1 MGPMDGWDCI
11 RTRTRAVRRSRP
23 VSLWS
28 LSRSAT
34 RRDFSLAACAA
45 GTRSNRS
52 SWNPEMSSYSAASH
66 GFATTAS
73 RASSPAR
80 HRCRSQS
87 TDALT
92 SPFDS
97 TSRSGSGRL
106 PTKITRAASRQTPGY
121 VCARMKRLVFV
132 VLCGITASLAAQQPP
147 GPTFEVTS
155 IKPNRENYGGWYNLT
170 PTRYTATGNTVVQL
184 VSLAYDLRPYRV
196 ADAPEWTRTERFDI
210 QASIAGPRVPGDL
223 RVMLRELL
231 EKRFALRV
239 HREKRPME
247 VFVLS
252 MARTDGQPG
261 AGLKRIART
270 CSDKPQTPEERCGH
284 VEPPGSYRSTGERW
298 EAVGFVNF
306 IER

>member
-1 MGPMDGWDCI
+1 
-11 RTRTRAVRRSRP
+11 
-23 VSLWS
+23 
-28 LSRSAT
+28 
-34 RRDFSLAACAA
+34 
-45 GTRSNRS
+45 
-52 SWNPEMSSYSAASH
+52 
-66 GFATTAS
+66 
-73 RASSPAR
+73 
-80 HRCRSQS
+80 
-87 TDALT
+87 
-92 SPFDS
+92 
-97 TSRSGSGRL
+97 
-106 PTKITRAASRQTPGY
+106 
-121 VCARMKRLVFV
+121 MKRLVFV

-155 IKPNRENYGGWYNLT
+155 IKPNRENYGGWYNVT

-210 QASIAGPRVPGDL
+210 QASIAGPRVAGDL

-306 IER
+306 IERVVGRPVLDRTGLSGQFDISIAFNPEITRLPDGFSGTLAELETAPVLPTALREQLGLKLEGATEPVDVLVIDGVERPAPN